1 MIAEPLLTPR
11 LSLREFAPEDFAA
24 LREIDGDPEILRWR
38 SRRVITPEMTREFL
52 ARAAAAAE
60 EQPRQQYALAVTLRP
75 APPEALIGQVGLTIV
90 TTRYDEAFMWYSINR
105 RYWGQGYMTEAARRM
120 LEFGFETA
128 GLRRIFAECHPDNLA
143 SARVMEKIGLR
154 LESHPGGED
163 PVLASRLRRALH
175 AEEWAAGAELRP
187 A

>member
-1 MIAEPLLTPR
+1 MAGPLLTPR

-38 SRRVITPEMTREFL
+38 SRRVITADMTREFL
-52 ARAAAAAE
+52 AQAAAAAQ
-60 EQPRQQYALAVTLRP
+60 EQPRQQYAMAVTLRH
-75 APPEALIGQVGLTIV
+75 APCGLLIGQVGLTIV
-90 TTRYDEAFMWYSINR
+90 NTRYDEAFMWYSVNR
-105 RYWGQGYMTEAARRM
+105 RYWGQGFMTEAARRL

-128 GLRRIFAECHPDNLA
+128 GLRRIFAECHPDNTA

-154 LESHPGGED
+154 LESHPADED
-163 PVLASRLRRALH
+163 PVLASRLRCALH
-175 AEEWAAGAELRP
+175 AEEWAASAELRR